1 METNEKTTMVI
12 SAFPACGKT
21 WMHESSKDKVIL
33 DSDSS
38 EFSWITNE
46 KGEKMRNPEFPEN
59 YIAHIKSNIGKVDII
74 FVSSHLTVRQA
85 LTYEGINYITVYPY
99 SDIKEEWIGR
109 CFCRGND
116 IAFLNFINSSW
127 DKFMEDIYNEPFG
140 DELYRLGR
148 EEHLSDIIDKIESD
162 WIMRIYSEKKSS
174 EFSKGLL
181 MSEEEISTLVKSF
194 KESGHLANVAAY
206 RLRKTSDNT
215 IGLSAKISLGPV
227 TEFYRRP
234 DCPFIKNNY
243 EGGFMVWIGGN
254 IDSIHKFCNPYRKVF
269 DEMAKVVA
277 EKLNI
282 EFSLFDESN
291 PFPLAFIENPL
302 AFIENVNVEY
312 KKLVISFKTVNKD

>member
-1 METNEKTTMVI
+1 MKTNEKTTMVI
-12 SAFPACGKT
+12 SAFPACGKS
-21 WMHESSKDKVIL
+21 WMHETSKDKVIL

-38 EFSWITNE
+38 EFSWVTNE
-46 KGEKMRNPEFPEN
+46 KEEKIRNPEFPEN

-85 LTYEGINYITVYPY
+85 LTNEGINYITVYPY

-148 EEHLSDIIDKIESD
+148 GEHLSDIIDKIEDD
-162 WIMRIYSEKKSS
+162 WLMRIDSEKKSS
-174 EFSKGLL
+174 EFSKALL

-194 KESGHLANVAAY
+194 KASGDSANAAAY
-206 RLRKTSDNT
+206 RLKKTSNRRNGDT
-215 IGLSAKISLGPV
+215 ISLRAEISLGPV
-227 TEFYRRP
+227 TKFYRHP
-234 DCPFIKNNY
+234 NCPFIKNDY
-243 EGGFMVWIGGN
+243 EGGFMVWTGGN
-254 IDSIHKFCNPYRKVF
+254 IDAIHKFCKPYRKVF
-269 DEMAKVVA
+269 EKMAKIVA
-277 EKLNI
+277 DKLNI

-291 PFPLAFIENPL
+291 PFSLAFIESVDVKN
-302 AFIENVNVEY
+302 
-312 KKLVISFKTVNKD
+312 KMLVVSFNSNNKN